1 MSDSPKEA
9 EEKMKKAIFIS
20 ADCWLCVF
28 DLLSPRQFGLG
39 IALISRRFD
48 YYVDEHFKTRK
59 WALKFIRIRGKIGES
74 GTKKMKIVNSR
85 WKPMPIPK
93 IQFPRKVI
101 GFKCIEIKYID
112 RNTIAFLHR
121 FRQLFAKCSIN
132 LFIWAKNDRILEFI
146 LRNIWPMFGKSIHG
160 MALSV
165 TVFHRLRKFAP
176 SFLNECPLLRIVKFD
191 ATADLFTEFPADDSA
206 AASDGQALAK
216 WLFTPLQS
224 NVPKVLKCW
233 LDMDDVNLA
242 SKLET
247 FKSAFAS
254 ASSPVNFI
262 VVISFRSSSFAA
274 SVMSFDQTNEL
285 TREQLA
291 LKRINNSCHF
301 LLIRCPIVRDE
312 NKWTKWEEEA
322 IGWQFNG
329 QWNKIEIQIKN
340 KLAIGDGLLN
350 ATPGQSD
357 RQK

>member
-1 MSDSPKEA
+1 MRS
-9 EEKMKKAIFIS
+9 FIS

-28 DLLSPRQFGLG
+28 DLITPSQLGLG

-59 WALKFIRIRGKIGES
+59 WALKFIRIRGKIGEN

-101 GFKCIEIKYID
+101 GFKYIEIKFID
-112 RNTIAFLHR
+112 RNTIAFLRH

-132 LFIWAKNDRILEFI
+132 LSIWAKNDRILEFV
-146 LRNIWPMFGKSIHG
+146 LRNIWPMFGKNIHG

-176 SFLNECPLLRIVKFD
+176 SILNECPLLRIVKFD
-191 ATADLFTEFPADDSA
+191 AIADLFNEFPDNDN
-206 AASDGQALAK
+206 ASIGQMAFHSTSEQCAK
-216 WLFTPLQS
+216 
-224 NVPKVLKCW
+224 
-233 LDMDDVNLA
+233 D
-242 SKLET
+242 
-247 FKSAFAS
+247 FKAAFAS
-254 ASSPVNFI
+254 ASSSVNFI
-262 VVISFRSSSFAA
+262 VVIRFPSSFAA

-291 LKRINNSCHF
+291 LKRINNSDLF

-322 IGWQFNG
+322 IDLQIYD
-329 QWNKIEIQIKN
+329 QWNQIEIKIKN